1 MVATIKDHVSPWRS
15 VYKIQ
20 LFTNADFTFVLT
32 NGGHNAGIVSEPG
45 HSGRNY
51 HMHTRKV
58 NDKHLSSSV
67 FLDKAKQYQGSWWPA
82 WHTWLGDLSEG
93 KMASPNMGNPE
104 KDVFPLCDAPGTY
117 VLMK

>member
-1 MVATIKDHVSPWRS
+1 MHSEYLHDIFLKKNIVKERFKINRKRIALSDIQIPLFVVATIKDHVSPWRS

-67 FLDKAKQYQGSWWPA
+67 FLDKAKQ
-82 WHTWLGDLSEG
+82 
-93 KMASPNMGNPE
+93 
-104 KDVFPLCDAPGTY
+104 
-117 VLMK
+117 